1 MIFLKLKHFHF
12 VHVKMFCFDIVFQN
26 SISNTNLSNWKVPEN
41 NQIQMNNLK
50 KKLLRVHQNI
60 LVNAKWIFFQVLQ
73 WDGKL
78 KKKKGCQ
85 FEFNSPP
92 AQIFQFGHWTEK
104 SIIYSALRSKLIGAF
119 PVL

>member
-78 KKKKGCQ
+78 KKKKGVSLNLTLLQ
-85 FEFNSPP
+85 PRFFSLV
-92 AQIFQFGHWTEK
+92 TELK
-104 SIIYSALRSKLIGAF
+104 NPLFIQLYAVS
-119 PVL
+119 